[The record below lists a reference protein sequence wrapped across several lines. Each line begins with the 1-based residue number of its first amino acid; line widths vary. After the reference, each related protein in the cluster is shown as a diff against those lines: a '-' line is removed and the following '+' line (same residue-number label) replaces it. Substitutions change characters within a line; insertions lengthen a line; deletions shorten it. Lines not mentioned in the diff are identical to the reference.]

1 MSEGLRLAFFVK
13 IPVVRS
19 GSDFLKIIG
28 VDVLVHQLT
37 EARVF
42 DTSFSLCLPQIPY
55 LSHLG
60 FLFFVKFY
68 DFIRAI
74 LCYLWY

>member
-1 MSEGLRLAFFVK
+1 MTEFRYNYNKRDILAPARQFITDRLLVLDIETTGL
-13 IPVVRS
+13 S
-19 GSDFLKIIG
+19 
-28 VDVLVHQLT
+28 
-37 EARVF
+37 RVF

-74 LCYLWY
+74 LCYLWYH